1 MKIKAKRLKDVTRFL
16 VINRDK
22 LKKILLK
29 VLEWFLIL
37 YVFIYILTFSIR
49 FLSNNYERFE
59 IKLEHYSLLL
69 NILIYVPIFG
79 FLVFIVSYLRIQK
92 QENLFFIKKG
102 KELKKIFISLILIY
116 FGSFLVNPFYHNFNS
131 DKIPVFEFNS
141 IPLNDN
147 IIEILSV
154 ILIAPIFEELFFRAL
169 LLNPFIKEKKVL
181 FGVIITSL
189 LYSIS
194 HLYITSISYH
204 VDYIFLINYFLIG
217 IIFSVL
223 RVNFGLIYAI
233 IAHFI
238 YNLLTFLY
246 DKEIINLFVL
256 DYINFSSLYWSIYI
270 LMMLLIVF
278 LVYRISKL
286 DSITR
291 SR

>member
-1 MKIKAKRLKDVTRFL
+1 M
-16 VINRDK
+16 
-22 LKKILLK
+22 KKILLK